1 MELWDLLDEQGN
13 PTGETMV
20 RGERLRTG
28 QFHLVVHIWVVD
40 TAGRLLLQKRE
51 AHLRLMPD
59 IWAATGG
66 SAVAGEDSE
75 TAARR
80 ELREEL
86 GIHTAP
92 GELVFAGRIRRRNS
106 FTDLWILRRDVA
118 DSEIRLQPEEVA
130 DYRWVTRQQLM
141 DMVKDKSFHHYGA
154 AYFQQVLTQIYG
166 EDAANR

>member
-92 GELVFAGRIRRRNS
+92 
-106 FTDLWILRRDVA
+106 
-118 DSEIRLQPEEVA
+118 
-130 DYRWVTRQQLM
+130 
-141 DMVKDKSFHHYGA
+141 
-154 AYFQQVLTQIYG
+154 
-166 EDAANR
+166 